1 MARRK
6 KSRGR
11 RRQKIPIAASV
22 GLIVALKKTW
32 NNRANLDKV
41 LDLWT
46 GWNGSDWNW
55 RRADALV
62 AAGAGAGVS
71 MVASKVGLNRY
82 VKIPYVKI

>member
-1 MARRK
+1 
-6 KSRGR
+6 
-11 RRQKIPIAASV
+11 
-22 GLIVALKKTW
+22 
-32 NNRANLDKV
+32 V